1 MAGVKTI
8 RVPLDKWHGYH
19 NAPLREKTLADA
31 RRWSRE
37 SGSVVEVRA
46 ARRTELLATI
56 DWRFALARR
65 RA

>member
-1 MAGVKTI
+1 MKTI
-8 RVPLDKWHGYH
+8 RVPLEEWHGRQ
-19 NAPLREKTLADA
+19 NEAKRRQVLDDA